1 MDSAAAPQMAS
12 PSHPL
17 SSWVARRLGTWFG
30 CGYSPVAPGTAGS
43 LAAVLIA
50 FALHRFLAFGPL
62 HFAVMAGGLLIPAIW
77 SAHRVALE
85 VERKDPGLVVIDE
98 VVGQWITLAGM
109 TTLGWKSWVA
119 AFLLFRVLDVLKP
132 PPARQFERLP
142 GGAGIVLDDV
152 MAGIYGALVLFAAG
166 CFNLY

>member
-1 MDSAAAPQMAS
+1 
-12 PSHPL
+12 
-17 SSWVARRLGTWFG
+17 
-30 CGYSPVAPGTAGS
+30 VAPGTAGS

-50 FALHRFLAFGPL
+50 YAFHRFAGFGPL
-62 HFAVMAGGLLIPAIW
+62 HFAVMAAVLLIPSIW
-77 SAHRVALE
+77 SAHQVALE
-85 VERKDPGLVVIDE
+85 LNRKDPGRVVIDE

-109 TTLGWKSWVA
+109 TTLGWKSWAA

-142 GGAGIVLDDV
+142 GGVGIVLDDV
-152 MAGIYGALVLFAAG
+152 MAGLYGALVLFGAG